1 MRARQ
6 ATKKHQSQNEHGT
19 QGICLGETLRLA
31 AHAKL
36 LKVLEAGTGIEPVF
50 TDLQSA
56 A

>member
-1 MRARQ
+1 MNRTSTEQKPDTRGDTLGQ
-6 ATKKHQSQNEHGT
+6 AT
-19 QGICLGETLRLA
+19 LA
-31 AHAKL
+31 KS